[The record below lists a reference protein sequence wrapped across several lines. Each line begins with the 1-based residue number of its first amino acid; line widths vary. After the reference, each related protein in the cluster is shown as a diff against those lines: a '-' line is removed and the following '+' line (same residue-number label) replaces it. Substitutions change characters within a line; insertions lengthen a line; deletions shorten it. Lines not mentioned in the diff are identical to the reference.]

1 MRRPF
6 DPAGPAMRLTKQ
18 TAYAIRILTH
28 CAVADGGQVTTRAIA
43 RANHITEFNV
53 AKIVPMLVAAGF
65 VRSVR
70 GRSGGL
76 RLARPAAEIGLGDVV
91 RATEATRVE
100 ADCVGPEVDC
110 AIRPLAPV
118 NRILDEAWG
127 AFIGVLDDYTLADLT
142 DHRPVR
148 REALGALVSA
158 SAH

>member
-1 MRRPF
+1 
-6 DPAGPAMRLTKQ
+6 MRLTKQ

-28 CAVADGGQVTTRAIA
+28 CAVADGGQVTARAIA

-76 RLARPAAEIGLGDVV
+76 RLARAPAEIVLGDVV

-100 ADCVGPEVDC
+100 ADCVGPDIDC
-110 AIRPLAPV
+110 AIRTLAPI
-118 NRILDEAWG
+118 NRILDEAWS
-127 AFIGVLDDYTLADLT
+127 AFIAVLDDYTLADLT
-142 DHRPVR
+142 DQRPGR
-148 REALGALVSA
+148 RGQVEALLTVA
-158 SAH
+158 AH